1 MKSGEME
8 EFYTKLADILEVDKV
23 SGSDV
28 LEDLPEWDSLS
39 VLSVIAMIDSECGIN
54 LNARDL
60 KQVST
65 AQNLYELIEQKRG
78 G

>member
-1 MKSGEME
+1 ME
-8 EFYTKLADILEVDKV
+8 DFYTKLADILEVDGV

-39 VLSVIAMIDSECGIN
+39 VLSVIAMIDSGYGVN

-60 KQVST
+60 KQVGT

-78 G
+78 V